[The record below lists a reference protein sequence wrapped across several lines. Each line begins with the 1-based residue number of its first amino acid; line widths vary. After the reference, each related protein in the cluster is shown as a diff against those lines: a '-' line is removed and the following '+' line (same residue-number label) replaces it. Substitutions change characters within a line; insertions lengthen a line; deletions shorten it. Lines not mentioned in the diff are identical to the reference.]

1 MAGSD
6 PVPGDVW
13 SLTDPD
19 EGTAERPIVAPSGPP
34 PMPVAQAAPPQDVTT
49 ELPLVAPPVPAPPPP
64 QVPFTAP
71 PPVQQAAPAPAPAPA
86 TPPVHQA
93 APQDMPVA
101 VAPSALQWAAPP
113 APAGATP
120 PVHQATPQDMPVA
133 VAPSALQWAAP
144 PAPVG
149 ATPPA
154 HQAAPQDMPV
164 AVTPSVPQGVPQV
177 VGLGA
182 PPVQGPPEAFT
193 GDAAPRGGRRTGL
206 VLAAAGLTLLV
217 AVGTVVA
224 VKVSRS
230 GGDGGG
236 APVAAAQEGDPSRAG
251 SEAVTASGTP
261 DGERVPL
268 APSASVPPAQL
279 KPGFRLNAGQGLR
292 SPNGKF
298 TLMQQPD
305 GNLVLADEAK
315 RVQWSSQT
323 PSNPGAYASF
333 NRDGDL
339 VVYGKSGGVLWH
351 TATGGKGALL
361 EVRDDG
367 NAVVS
372 QAGKQELWS
381 SQGERGRLYPGQAL
395 ISGQQRRSPD
405 GRFTLT
411 QQPDGNLVVA
421 GADKK
426 VIWSAQT
433 GGRSGGSTQLQNDG
447 NLVVYGADKQPL
459 WSSGTYGATAVT
471 ATLNADGNLALTS
484 GGKVLWAT
492 TTDGISK
499 LTTGQRLLAGQS
511 RSAAKG
517 GYELLQQPDG
527 NLVLRNSAK
536 TVVWRSGTSGH
547 PGASTRMQPDGN
559 LVVYDTAGKAL
570 WSTKTYG
577 KAATYLLV
585 QDDGSAVLYTAAK
598 KAVWTS
604 KTA

>member
-1 MAGSD
+1 MAGRD
-6 PVPGDVW
+6 PAPGDVW
-13 SLTDPD
+13 NLTDPD
-19 EGTAERPIVAPSGPP
+19 EVTAGRPIVKPSGLWADAVPQAAAPPVAAPPMPP
-34 PMPVAQAAPPQDVTT
+34 PMPAGPPATPVPHAAPPPVSTPPMPPRMPAGPVPQDATA
-49 ELPLVAPPVPAPPPP
+49 ELPLVAPQAPPAPAPPLQ

-71 PPVQQAAPAPAPAPA
+71 PPVQQAPP
-86 TPPVHQA
+86 PPV
-93 APQDMPVA
+93 PVA
-101 VAPSALQWAAPP
+101 PPVQHGAPP
-113 APAGATP
+113 
-120 PVHQATPQDMPVA
+120 
-133 VAPSALQWAAP
+133 L
-144 PAPVG
+144 VG
-149 ATPPA
+149 
-154 HQAAPQDMPV
+154 Q
-164 AVTPSVPQGVPQV
+164 
-177 VGLGA
+177 GA
-182 PPVQGPPEAFT
+182 PPVQGPPGAFA
-193 GDAAPRGGRRTGL
+193 GDVAPGRRGRAGL
-206 VLAAAGLTLLV
+206 ILAAAGLTLVV
-217 AVGTVVA
+217 AVGAVVA

-230 GGDGGG
+230 DGGGG
-236 APVAAAQEGDPSRAG
+236 APVVVAQEGDPSRAG
-251 SEAVTASGTP
+251 GEAGAASGTP
-261 DGERVPL
+261 DGDRVPA

-279 KPGFRLNAGQGLR
+279 KPGFKLNAGQGLR
-292 SPNGKF
+292 SPNGKY
-298 TLMQQPD
+298 TLTQQPD

-323 PSNPGAYASF
+323 PSNPGAYAGF
-333 NRDGDL
+333 TRDGDL
-339 VVYGKSGGVLWH
+339 AVYAKGGGVLWH
-351 TATGGKGALL
+351 SATAGKGALL

-372 QAGKQELWS
+372 QAGRQEVWS

-405 GRFTLT
+405 GRFTLL

-421 GADKK
+421 DADKK
-426 VIWSAQT
+426 VIWSSQT
-433 GGRSGGSTQLQNDG
+433 SGHQGGNTQLQNDG

-471 ATLNADGNLALTS
+471 ATLNADGNLVLTS
-484 GGKVLWAT
+484 GGKALWAT
-492 TTDGISK
+492 ATDGISR
-499 LTTGQRLLAGQS
+499 LTVGQRLLAGQS

-517 GYELLQQPDG
+517 GYTLLQQPDG

-577 KAATYLLV
+577 KDATYLLV

-604 KTA
+604 RTA

>member
-19 EGTAERPIVAPSGPP
+19 EGTAERPIVVPPGPPAMAQAAPLPMSAAPRVSGPP
-34 PMPVAQAAPPQDVTT
+34 VPPVPPMPQAAPLPVSGPPMPPPVAQATVAQDATT
-49 ELPLVAPPVPAPPPP
+49 ELPLVTPPPVPAPPRP

-71 PPVQQAAPAPAPAPA
+71 PPAQQAVPPSVQQAG
-86 TPPVHQA
+86 PPLL
-93 APQDMPVA
+93 PPA
-101 VAPSALQWAAPP
+101 VAPPVQQAGPP
-113 APAGATP
+113 
-120 PVHQATPQDMPVA
+120 
-133 VAPSALQWAAP
+133 L
-144 PAPVG
+144 VG
-149 ATPPA
+149 
-154 HQAAPQDMPV
+154 M
-164 AVTPSVPQGVPQV
+164 
-177 VGLGA
+177 GA
-182 PPVQGPPEAFT
+182 PPVQGPPEAFA
-193 GDAAPRGGRRTGL
+193 GEVAPRGRGRTGL
-206 VLAAAGLTLLV
+206 VLAAAGLTLVV
-217 AVGTVVA
+217 AVGTVAA
-224 VKVSRS
+224 VKLSGS
-230 GGDGGG
+230 GGGGG
-236 APVAAAQEGDPSRAG
+236 APVVVAQEGDPSRAG
-251 SEAVTASGTP
+251 SQAGTASGTP

-279 KPGFRLNAGQGLR
+279 KPGFRLAAGQGLR
-292 SPNGKF
+292 SPNGRF
-298 TLMQQPD
+298 TLTQQPD

-372 QAGKQELWS
+372 QAGRQELWS

-426 VIWSAQT
+426 VVWSAQT
-433 GGRSGGSTQLQNDG
+433 GGRSGGSTQMQNDG

-471 ATLNADGNLALTS
+471 ATLNADGNLVLIS

-492 TTDGISK
+492 TTDGVSK

-577 KAATYLLV
+577 KDASYLLV